1 MAPRLLIVDDD
12 SALRNRAMER
22 IRSVVPGI
30 ELVEAR
36 SEAEFA
42 RALDEQEFDAVVADA
57 RLGWTTG
64 ARVLMSARERWP
76 DTPVVMYQGPDEVGD
91 SVRIALEFSRRR
103 SDRQATENLFR
114 IMFEQ
119 SLSGL
124 YVGTLDGRLVDCN
137 PAFARMFGYD
147 SPEELKGK
155 PATDFVPSPELVEEG
170 RIRMMASGGVLTNVE
185 SPARRRDGSVF
196 HTMYSAR
203 LHQSPDVSLVI
214 ATLIDIT
221 ESHIA
226 REELRHAAQEWRTTF
241 DGISSP
247 IIVLNP
253 DGDVLRIN
261 AAGRALAG
269 HDYPSIVGQPLLDF
283 AGREPLHAAAE
294 LASRAATSLRP
305 ISSTVHDPETRFT
318 WEITAF
324 RSGLPAD
331 ACGVTTLVLRD
342 ITEVIELQESVVRS
356 QTMSRLG
363 QLVAG
368 VAHEVRSPLFGI
380 SATLDAF
387 EARFGDEPAFRK
399 YLDNLRRELDRM
411 NELMNDLLE
420 LGRPATTHRHAEAV
434 GEIVAEAL
442 EACAALASEQGV
454 ALQDRL
460 SAPTRART
468 VLADRRRLLQVFENL
483 LTNAIQHAPT
493 GSEVE
498 VLDGEDTAP
507 GEVSVIVADHGP
519 GFRTEDL
526 PHLFEPFFTRRSG
539 GTGLGLPIVR
549 RILEDHGASVD
560 AYNRT
565 GGGASV
571 RITFPV
577 HEAEATP

>member
-12 SALRNRAMER
+12 TDLRNQAMER
-22 IRSVVPGI
+22 IRAAAPGI

-36 SEAEFA
+36 SEAEFS
-42 RALDEQEFDAVVADA
+42 RALDGRECNAVVANVQ
-57 RLGWTTG
+57 LGWSTG
-64 ARVLMSARERWP
+64 ALALMSARERWP
-76 DTPVVMYQGPDEVGD
+76 DTPVMLYRDPDEVAD
-91 SVRIALEFSRRR
+91 SVRLAMEFSERRNQH
-103 SDRQATENLFR
+103 QATEDLFR
-114 IMFEQ
+114 IMFQQ

-155 PATDFVPSPELVEEG
+155 SATDFVPTPDMVQEG
-170 RIRMMASGGVLTNVE
+170 RVRMLESGGVLSNVE
-185 SPARRRDGSVF
+185 SPARRRDGTIF
-196 HTMYSAR
+196 HALYSAR
-203 LHQSPDVSLVI
+203 LHHTPEMSLVI

-221 ESHIA
+221 ESHLA

-261 AAGRALAG
+261 AAGRSLAG
-269 HDYPSIVGQPLLDF
+269 HDFPSIVGQPLAQF
-283 AGREPLHAAAE
+283 ADHEPLRGAAE
-294 LASRAATSLRP
+294 LGIRAATSRKP

-324 RSGLPAD
+324 PSGPPGD

-342 ITEVIELQESVVRS
+342 ITEVIELQESVVRA
-356 QTMSRLG
+356 QTMSTLG

-387 EARFGDEPAFRK
+387 EARFGSEPAFRK
-399 YLDNLRRELDRM
+399 YLDNLRRELERM
-411 NELMNDLLE
+411 NELMHDLLE
-420 LGRPATTHRHAEAV
+420 LGRPATTARHVEKL
-434 GEIVAEAL
+434 GSIVTEAL
-442 EACAALASEQGV
+442 ESCAALASDQAV
-454 ALQDRL
+454 SLQDRTSL
-460 SAPTRART
+460 ATRSLT
-468 VLADRRRLLQVFENL
+468 VLGDRRRLLQVLENL
-483 LTNAIQHAPT
+483 LKNALQHAPVGT
-493 GSEVE
+493 EVE
-498 VLDGEDTAP
+498 VLDGEGGASGDA
-507 GEVSVIVADHGP
+507 SIIVADHGP

-526 PHLFEPFFTRRSG
+526 AHLFEPFFTRRTG

-549 RILEDHGASVD
+549 RILEDHGGSVD
-560 AYNRT
+560 AYNRA
-565 GGGASV
+565 GGGAAV
-571 RITFPV
+571 RITLPI
-577 HEAEATP
+577 HKAEGTS